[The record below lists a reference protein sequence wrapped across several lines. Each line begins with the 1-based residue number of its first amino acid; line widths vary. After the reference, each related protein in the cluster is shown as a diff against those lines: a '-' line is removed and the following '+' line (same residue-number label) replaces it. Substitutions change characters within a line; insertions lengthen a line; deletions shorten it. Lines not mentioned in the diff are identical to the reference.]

1 MCKRAMHLLMATS
14 AMTMYTQYF
23 SMNDFSR
30 GASTGLP
37 SAVTGGGTR
46 RAGLQGALRPRG
58 RETRESVPP
67 AMNHAAGRAGKQGG
81 SGDNRLRREEK
92 QRARPPQNRIGK
104 ESARKTEE
112 RQRKRSEHAQ
122 RWECR
127 RPERDGRVG
136 NRPEL
141 GGARSRARARLAA
154 FAPRA
159 RAVVRDGPHEVVEA
173 ERGAVLVEVDRERL
187 GRA

>member
-1 MCKRAMHLLMATS
+1 MHAYADDPYTNASLPAARALSLALSLFCWGRGERCGRERVSSCESIMCKRAMHLLMATS

-104 ESARKTEE
+104 ESARKRKAREGKAEE
-112 RQRKRSEHAQ
+112 MERATRTAVGMSET
-122 RWECR
+122 
-127 RPERDGRVG
+127 
-136 NRPEL
+136 
-141 GGARSRARARLAA
+141 GARRSCWQSA
-154 FAPRA
+154 
-159 RAVVRDGPHEVVEA
+159 
-173 ERGAVLVEVDRERL
+173 
-187 GRA
+187 